1 MNNVVKT
8 SNCIF
13 KSGDYH
19 YDSLN
24 VNTLFG
30 RLSSQNI
37 RHRDQQITSA
47 KYTVLIHVL
56 RVRQNWRIIRAAK
69 MFGCSGVSAHS
80 LVRRFEQTGTG
91 STRRKKTTIR

>member
-1 MNNVVKT
+1 MNYVVKT

-19 YDSLN
+19 YDILN

-30 RLSSQNI
+30 SLF
-37 RHRDQQITSA
+37 QITPA

-69 MFGCSGVSAHS
+69 MFGCFGVSSHS
-80 LVRRFEQTGTG
+80 LVRWFEQTGTG
-91 STRRKKTTIR
+91 STRRKKTTTR